1 MYYIQKTKLKERYGL
16 AQIHMRKEI
25 SNEGQNKLQAKNN
38 LIYGSFFFFFWH
50 KNTLLPIVLD
60 PAAFEK
66 GYPSI

>member
-38 LIYGSFFFFFWH
+38 LIYGSFFFFLAQKYSVAH
-50 KNTLLPIVLD
+50 R
-60 PAAFEK
+60 A
-66 GYPSI
+66 